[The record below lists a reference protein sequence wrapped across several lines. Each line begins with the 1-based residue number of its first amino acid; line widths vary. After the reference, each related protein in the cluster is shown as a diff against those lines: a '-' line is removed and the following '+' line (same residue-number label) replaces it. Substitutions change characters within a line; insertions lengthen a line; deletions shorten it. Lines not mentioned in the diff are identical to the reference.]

1 MECRDVRPLIPVY
14 LDGEL
19 TEAQAAPLR
28 QHLMDCPACRSAVQ
42 DERSL
47 KAWFVEQRPVEV
59 PAGFAARVAR
69 RALAGDTGERFE
81 APAVEAGEGRLLAF
95 VLQVTTVAAGLLIAL
110 AIGTRALRL
119 PDDGRL
125 QADDFDLGRALEQLD
140 ELNDAQRGTADTT
153 PSAQAD
159 EQDIETGSG
168 HRP

>member
-28 QHLMDCPACRSAVQ
+28 KHLMDCPACRSAVQ

-47 KAWFVEQRPVEV
+47 KAWFLAPRPVEV
-59 PAGFAARVAR
+59 PAGFAARIAR
-69 RALAGDTGERFE
+69 RALAGDTGEHFE
-81 APAVEAGEGRLLAF
+81 APATGGGAEGRLLTF
-95 VLQVTTVAAGLLIAL
+95 VLQITTVAAGLLIAL

-119 PDDGRL
+119 PEDGSL

-140 ELNDAQRGTADTT
+140 ELNDAERAARQPGAEEEASRPEAAVPGEQR
-153 PSAQAD
+153 
-159 EQDIETGSG
+159 
-168 HRP
+168 